1 MGVLTVTDSRL
12 NSNNRRTTVDEQF
25 LYTHLLTRV
34 AVESPSELIKNF
46 RSLFIDGVGYPHPQ
60 VCQALE
66 RIVNSNLAEVEF
78 KFILNRS
85 CYILINRWLEQPPFR
100 GAIPELIALFEST
113 PMGLAPS
120 PTTQRLRT
128 LVQAFTQTEQYIK
141 LRNLAQAI
149 HRKIG
154 VNGYAGA
161 QPLKTLIRRYPC
173 LYEHC
178 FIRDD
183 STDEERQKVKLV
195 RARVQRQFQI
205 NLSQYVTY
213 QQLELSRN
221 SAVSEVDLQ
230 PEPNLRNNLRTRKN
244 PTLLSDYQL
253 DAALQYFTGKVDS
266 SNTYRDLAQQFI
278 TYSRWTP
285 SYGTF
290 KEELY
295 EYLIASIDTKYGGCQ
310 FNQLLHKQLQNTFSQ
325 NDHEK
330 LNDALLEGT
339 CKKLLSFLVVESVE
353 QPTHYIFSDLTGN
366 LGITP
371 TIGLLLRIVL
381 LCSSVKPYL
390 EKRFSILFNHYQ
402 AYARD
407 SVEWLVEALENLNVA
422 LITNFEPKNL
432 S

>member
-1 MGVLTVTDSRL
+1 MGVLTVADSRL

-25 LYTHLLTRV
+25 LYTHLLTHV
-34 AVESPSELIKNF
+34 ATESPSELIKNF

-66 RIVNSNLAEVEF
+66 NIVNSHFAEVEF
-78 KFILNRS
+78 KFIINRS
-85 CYILINRWLEQPPFR
+85 CYILINRWLEQPLFR
-100 GAIPELIALFEST
+100 GAIPELIALFESLPT
-113 PMGLAPS
+113 GLAPS
-120 PTTQRLRT
+120 PTAQRLLR

-149 HRKIG
+149 RQKTG
-154 VNGYAGA
+154 GNGYAGA

-183 STDEERQKVKLV
+183 STDEERKKVKLA

-205 NLSQYVTY
+205 NLSQYITY

-221 SAVSEVDLQ
+221 SAVSQVSQQLGQ
-230 PEPNLRNNLRTRKN
+230 NMPNNWRTRKN
-244 PTLLSDYQL
+244 PTLLSNDQL
-253 DAALQYFTGKVDS
+253 DTALQYFTGKVDS

-285 SYGTF
+285 SYQTF

-295 EYLIASIDTKYGGCQ
+295 EYLIASIDTKYGACK
-310 FNQLLHKQLQNTFSQ
+310 FNQLLHQQLQNTFSQ
-325 NDHEK
+325 NDHQK

-339 CKKLLSFLVVESVE
+339 CKRLLSFLVVESVE

-371 TIGLLLRIVL
+371 TIGLLMRIVL
-381 LCSSVKPYL
+381 LCSSVRPYL

-422 LITNFEPKNL
+422 LVTNCEPNNF